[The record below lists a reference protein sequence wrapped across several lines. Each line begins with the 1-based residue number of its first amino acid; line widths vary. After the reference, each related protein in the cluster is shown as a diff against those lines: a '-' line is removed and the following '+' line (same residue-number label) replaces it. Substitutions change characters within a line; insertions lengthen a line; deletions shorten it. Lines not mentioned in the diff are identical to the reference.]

1 MIGEVELRYPADMA
15 ILRQRQDLGR
25 RGEEEAAR
33 FLCGLGYIVIAK
45 NYRSPYGEIDLIAQ
59 DQHNRRMIVFVE
71 VRTNSDPR
79 FGDPLASVNLRKQRQ
94 VAKTAQYYLVRHRL
108 ENHEA
113 RFDVIGIRWQLGQ
126 ARISHIQG
134 AFELPRSW

>member
-1 MIGEVELRYPADMA
+1 MGLAQVPYESMTVQ
-15 ILRQRQDLGR
+15 RQRQDLGR
-25 RGEEEAAR
+25 RGEDEAAR

-45 NYRSPYGEIDLIAQ
+45 NYRSPYGEIDLIVR
-59 DQHNRRMIVFVE
+59 DQQQQHMLVFVE

-94 VAKTAQYYLVRHRL
+94 VAKTALYYLVGHGL
-108 ENHEA
+108 ENHAA
-113 RFDVIGIRWQLGQ
+113 RFDVIGIRWELGQ

>member
-1 MIGEVELRYPADMA
+1 MTVP
-15 ILRQRQDLGR
+15 RQRQNLGR
-25 RGEEEAAR
+25 RGEDEAAR
-33 FLCGLGYIVIAK
+33 FLCGLGYIMVAK
-45 NYRSPYGEIDLIAQ
+45 NYRSPYGEIDLIVK
-59 DQHNRRMIVFVE
+59 DQHNQHVIVFVE
-71 VRTNSDPR
+71 VRTNSDSR

-94 VAKTAQYYLVRHRL
+94 VAKTALYYLVRQGL

-113 RFDVIGIRWQLGQ
+113 RFDVIGIRWELGQ